1 MKGAGEFFD
10 EFQIEKAEN
19 FCEDRVQS
27 PNS

>member
-10 EFQIEKAEN
+10 EFQIVKADS
-19 FCEDRVQS
+19 FCQDGIQS